1 MGRRTTFLAGTMI
14 FWLPALFFTT
24 YVGLYEAY
32 KGAMSNDFLGLTY
45 PTEFATML
53 IIPAMIPTIFS
64 AHSILNQEKLTT
76 KLIEKFNLFH
86 SNAEDGHN
94 ENLEDSMLT
103 SKEYQHLD
111 FAKQLDYCRDLDRV
125 GEFTLANK
133 LYKQYFEK
141 YVSSHKPDKKAA
153 ALYSKTL
160 VGDGTVDQKEMY
172 DSAEMA
178 YALILDHPQSVMY
191 QKIIDAYISKLPYI
205 GYESGLKRL
214 REIESSV
221 SDAYLILLIEI
232 KKLYFLYRME
242 KISEVDFESLENRID
257 FTNFNE
263 SQLDRLE
270 IQIYRIK
277 NNILLDKGDFEQ
289 LEPYLNQRKYRYK
302 WNGKRTEI
310 LQNSLGRMYRKM
322 GNYDSSLQ
330 CFNENLTRGRSKN
343 LPMVEGIALVN
354 LGKTCLLMGEN
365 GRVKELSMQSIEVFT
380 KIDMARGLIESLT
393 LFVKACEAL
402 GEDCP
407 DELKMLERLEQEHGI
422 VAQTN

>member
-1 MGRRTTFLAGTMI
+1 
-14 FWLPALFFTT
+14 
-24 YVGLYEAY
+24 
-32 KGAMSNDFLGLTY
+32 
-45 PTEFATML
+45 
-53 IIPAMIPTIFS
+53 
-64 AHSILNQEKLTT
+64 
-76 KLIEKFNLFH
+76 
-86 SNAEDGHN
+86 
-94 ENLEDSMLT
+94 
-103 SKEYQHLD
+103 
-111 FAKQLDYCRDLDRV
+111 
-125 GEFTLANK
+125 
-133 LYKQYFEK
+133 
-141 YVSSHKPDKKAA
+141 
-153 ALYSKTL
+153 
-160 VGDGTVDQKEMY
+160 MY